1 MIVLYRSER
10 EMGGGWGVGGRGG
23 LSISLEIQYLTFSCV
38 EGNIM
43 ARSVWLGLLF
53 DNMKLLPVLFS
64 GQGGQQQVG
73 IREFFP

>member
-43 ARSVWLGLLF
+43 VRSLWLGWGSYLT
-53 DNMKLLPVLFS
+53 
-64 GQGGQQQVG
+64 
-73 IREFFP
+73 I